1 MVSMRKP
8 TILVIEDDQDI
19 IDVVRY
25 NLEREGFRVLE
36 ATDGERGLETTLRS
50 KPDLVLLDLMLP
62 GVDGLEVCRRLRE
75 HPEARGLPVVII
87 TAKGEE
93 ADVVVGLEMGADD
106 YLPKP
111 FSPRE
116 LVARIRAV
124 LRRVSRTAG
133 ESHRSRIEL
142 RDIVLDATRHEVL
155 RHGEPVALTRAEF
168 RLLWALAQRPGRVYA
183 RNELVEEITA
193 GESLIIDRNVD
204 VHISSIRKKLGD
216 AGDVIATI
224 RGVGYKCVD

>member
-1 MVSMRKP
+1 MRNA
-8 TILVIEDDQDI
+8 TILVIEDDRDI
-19 IDVVRY
+19 LEVVRY

-36 ATDGERGLETTLRS
+36 AGDGERGIETTQKS

-62 GVDGLEVCRRLRE
+62 GVDGLEVCRRIRE
-75 HPEARGLPVVII
+75 LPESKDIPVVMI

-116 LVARIRAV
+116 LVARVRAV
-124 LRRVSRTAG
+124 LRRVNRAPAEAGRT
-133 ESHRSRIEL
+133 RIEI

-155 RHGEPVALTRAEF
+155 ANGKPVTLTRAEF
-168 RLLWALAQRPGRVYA
+168 RLLWALAQRPGRVYV
-183 RNELVEEITA
+183 RNELVDEITA

-204 VHISSIRKKLGD
+204 VHISSLRKKLGES
-216 AGDVIATI
+216 GSVIATI